1 MRRAIIFT
9 IVFSMAALTMT
20 SAGFCSRPSSCLVN
34 CEAAG
39 IETRCEGI
47 TMQMGVQDDVTY
59 LSFSSDITMVCC
71 AGSRGIGPESQY
83 TPEETGAQHARI
95 SASFESVAPLIG
107 KISIPVFQ
115 HKETS
120 SPTTQSLLCTFLI

>member
-20 SAGFCSRPSSCLVN
+20 SAGLCSRPSSCLVN

-39 IETRCEGI
+39 MQTRCDGM
-47 TMQMGVQDDVTY
+47 TMQMGVLDDVT

-71 AGSRGIGPESQY
+71 AGNQAIRPESQY
-83 TPEETGAQHARI
+83 TPVENILQTARI
-95 SASFESVAPLIG
+95 SASFQPVDPLLS
-107 KISIPVFQ
+107 KTVPLVFQ
-115 HKETS
+115 RENAS
-120 SPTTQSLLCTFLI
+120 APTRQSLLCTFLI

>member
-20 SAGFCSRPSSCLVN
+20 SAGLCSRPSSCLVN

-39 IETRCEGI
+39 MPTRCDGMN
-47 TMQMGVQDDVTY
+47 MQMGVQDDVTY

-71 AGSRGIGPESQY
+71 AGNQAIRPESQY
-83 TPEETGAQHARI
+83 TPEENGAQNARI

-115 HKETS
+115 HRDKSTS
-120 SPTTQSLLCTFLI
+120 TTQSLLCTFLI